1 MDEQTR
7 LRVLSGRQA
16 VDAYRLAHA
25 QLHSRGWH
33 KGISEEHTPLLHNLL
48 AELKSQSF
56 NSMQEFFD
64 ASEELNIKEL
74 GFQSRQDFQ
83 TKAVDADWEAL
94 ERMWH

>member
-25 QLHSRGWH
+25 QLYSRGWH

-48 AELKSQSF
+48 AELQRNGFISLH
-56 NSMQEFFD
+56 EFED
-64 ASEELNIKEL
+64 ASQELNIKEL
-74 GFQSRQDFQ
+74 GFQSIGDFVDR
-83 TKAVDADWEAL
+83 AVDTDWEAL
-94 ERMWH
+94 ERMWQ

>member
-16 VDAYRLAHA
+16 VDAYRLAHGTLHA
-25 QLHSRGWH
+25 QPWHRG
-33 KGISEEHTPLLHNLL
+33 IPDDHTPLLNTLL
-48 AELKSQSF
+48 NELRQLGF
-56 NSMQEFFD
+56 NSLEEFFD

-83 TKAVDADWEAL
+83 TKAVDADWEVL